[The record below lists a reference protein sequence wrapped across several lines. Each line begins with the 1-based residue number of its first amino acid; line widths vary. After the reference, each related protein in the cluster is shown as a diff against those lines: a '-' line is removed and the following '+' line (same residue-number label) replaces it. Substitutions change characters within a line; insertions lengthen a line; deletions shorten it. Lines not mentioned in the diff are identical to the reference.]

1 MNISTSSIS
10 LQFLRNR
17 TKLRVK
23 TKTGLENI
31 PENEKRRKCRF
42 KKRKRRRIASPEKDP
57 IRKKAGRR
65 LSVLMGHWNH
75 YHYLSFLKTN
85 KRNVDYMQR
94 KELLLRQKSTNK
106 ITSLPSFLILQ
117 DEGFFRIPSKRQKN
131 KERDRENSEVV
142 SEQRVGDREWRFVSL
157 SMVRRIKAKREKQR
171 EQNRAIQQTRLQGQ
185 ASEVGSHKHDFFPRS
200 ESRS

>member
-131 KERDRENSEVV
+131 KERDR
-142 SEQRVGDREWRFVSL
+142 QRVAFCFVINGQTHKSKEG
-157 SMVRRIKAKREKQR
+157 KAERVEQGNSVDQTTGLGQR
-171 EQNRAIQQTRLQGQ
+171 GRVPQ
-185 ASEVGSHKHDFFPRS
+185 A
-200 ESRS
+200 